1 MATCYLN
8 GKYLPLSKAKI
19 SVTDRG
25 FQFSD
30 GVYEVIASYDGTL
43 IDIDLHLKR
52 LKKSLKEIDIK
63 INLSIEEIL
72 KISKEIQSK
81 DNLKTGI
88 IYIQVTRGNQNPRD
102 HKYTNNLKPNI
113 IIYSIQK
120 DLKANDQLSKKGVPA
135 ITYPDIR
142 WLRADIKSIS
152 LLGNVMAVNKAKDMK
167 CHEAI
172 LIDQNSNVTEGNS
185 SSIWIIKG
193 NKCITHPLTN
203 KILNGVTR
211 KKLISIIKKNNLIF
225 EEKIFKKEL
234 LFKANEVFMTNATNF
249 IMPIIK
255 VDKIKIGKG
264 LPGVISLLLRKQYL
278 QAIK

>member
-72 KISKEIQSK
+72 KISNKIQSM

-120 DLKANDQLSKKGVPA
+120 DLKANDQLSNKGVPV

-211 KKLISIIKKNNLIF
+211 KKLISIIKKNDLIF

>member
-72 KISKEIQSK
+72 KISNKIQSM

-120 DLKANDQLSKKGVPA
+120 DLKANDQLSKKGVPV

>member
-72 KISKEIQSK
+72 KISNKIQSM

-102 HKYTNNLKPNI
+102 HKYTNTLKPNI

-120 DLKANDQLSKKGVPA
+120 DLKANDQLSNKGVPV

-211 KKLISIIKKNNLIF
+211 KKLISIIKKNDLIF

>member
-8 GKYLPLSKAKI
+8 GKYLPLSKARI

-30 GVYEVIASYDGTL
+30 GVYEVIASYNGTL

-52 LKKSLKEIDIK
+52 LKKSLKEINIK

-72 KISKEIQSK
+72 NISNKIQSI

-88 IYIQVTRGNQNPRD
+88 IYIQITRGNQNPRD

-113 IIYSIQK
+113 IIYSILK
-120 DLKANDQLSKKGVPA
+120 DLKANNQLSKKGVSV

-172 LIDQNSNVTEGNS
+172 LIDQKSNVTEGNS

-193 NKCITHPLTN
+193 NRCITHPLTN

-211 KKLISIIKKNNLIF
+211 RKLISIIKKNGLIF
-225 EEKIFKKEL
+225 EEKIFKKDL
-234 LFKANEVFMTNATNF
+234 LFKAKEVFMTNATNF
-249 IMPIIK
+249 IMPIVK
-255 VDKIKIGKG
+255 VDKIKINDGVPGK
-264 LPGVISLLLRKQYL
+264 ISLLLRDHYL
-278 QAIK
+278 KAIK

>member
-120 DLKANDQLSKKGVPA
+120 DLKANDQLSKKGVPV

-211 KKLISIIKKNNLIF
+211 KKLISIIKKNDLIF

-234 LFKANEVFMTNATNF
+234 LFKANEVFMTNASNF

>member
-102 HKYTNNLKPNI
+102 HKYTNNLKANI

-120 DLKANDQLSKKGVPA
+120 DLKANDQLSKKGVPV

>member
-63 INLSIEEIL
+63 INLSNEEIL
-72 KISKEIQSK
+72 KISNKIQSM

-102 HKYTNNLKPNI
+102 HKYANNLKPNI

-120 DLKANDQLSKKGVPA
+120 DLKANDQLSNKGVPV

-211 KKLISIIKKNNLIF
+211 KKLISIIKKNDLIF

>member
-8 GKYLPLSKAKI
+8 GKYLPLSKARI

-30 GVYEVIASYDGTL
+30 GVYEVIASYNGTL

-72 KISKEIQSK
+72 KISNKIQSM

-120 DLKANDQLSKKGVPA
+120 DLKANDQLSNKGVPV

-211 KKLISIIKKNNLIF
+211 KKLISIIKKNDLIF

>member
-52 LKKSLKEIDIK
+52 LKKSLKEIDIR

-102 HKYTNNLKPNI
+102 HKYTNKLKPNI

-120 DLKANDQLSKKGVPA
+120 DLKANDQLSKKGVPV

-249 IMPIIK
+249 IRPIIK

>member
-72 KISKEIQSK
+72 KISNKIQSM
-81 DNLKTGI
+81 DNLNTGI

-120 DLKANDQLSKKGVPA
+120 DLKANDQLSNKGVPV

-211 KKLISIIKKNNLIF
+211 KKLISIIKKNDLIF

>member
-72 KISKEIQSK
+72 KISNKIQSM

-120 DLKANDQLSKKGVPA
+120 DLKANDQLSNKGVSV

-211 KKLISIIKKNNLIF
+211 KKLISIIKKNDLIF

-234 LFKANEVFMTNATNF
+234 LFKANEVFMTNETNF

-255 VDKIKIGKG
+255 VDKIKIGKC
-264 LPGVISLLLRKQYL
+264 LPGVVSLLLRKQYL

>member
-72 KISKEIQSK
+72 KISNKIQSM

-102 HKYTNNLKPNI
+102 HKYANNLKPNI

-120 DLKANDQLSKKGVPA
+120 DLKANDQLSNKGVPV

-211 KKLISIIKKNNLIF
+211 KKLISIIKKNDLIF

-249 IMPIIK
+249 IMPIVK

>member
-30 GVYEVIASYDGTL
+30 GVYEVIASYDGVL

-72 KISKEIQSK
+72 KISNKIQSM

-102 HKYTNNLKPNI
+102 HKYTKNLKPNI

-120 DLKANDQLSKKGVPA
+120 DLKANDQLSKKGVPV

>member
-52 LKKSLKEIDIK
+52 LKKSLKEIDIR

-72 KISKEIQSK
+72 KISNKIQSM

-120 DLKANDQLSKKGVPA
+120 DLKANDQLSNKGVPV

>member
-30 GVYEVIASYDGTL
+30 GVYEVIASYNGIL

-52 LKKSLKEIDIK
+52 LKKSLKEINIK

-72 KISKEIQSK
+72 KISNKIQSL

-102 HKYTNNLKPNI
+102 PKYTNNLKPNI

-120 DLKANDQLSKKGVPA
+120 DLKANDQLSKKGVQV

-185 SSIWIIKG
+185 SSIWVIKG

-203 KILNGVTR
+203 RILNGVTR
-211 KKLISIIKKNNLIF
+211 KKLITIIKKNDLIF

-249 IMPIIK
+249 IMPIVK
-255 VDKIKIGKG
+255 VDKIKIGEG
-264 LPGVISLLLRKQYL
+264 FPGKISLSLRKHYL
-278 QAIK
+278 QAIQ

>member
-72 KISKEIQSK
+72 KISNKIQSM

-102 HKYTNNLKPNI
+102 HKYANNLKPNI

-120 DLKANDQLSKKGVPA
+120 DLKANDRLSNKGVPV

-211 KKLISIIKKNNLIF
+211 KKLISIIKKNDLIF

>member
-43 IDIDLHLKR
+43 IDIYLHLKR

-120 DLKANDQLSKKGVPA
+120 DLKANDQLSKKGVPV

-211 KKLISIIKKNNLIF
+211 KKLISIIKKNDLIF

>member
-52 LKKSLKEIDIK
+52 LKKSLKEIDIR

-102 HKYTNNLKPNI
+102 HKYTNNLKANI

-120 DLKANDQLSKKGVPA
+120 DLKANDQLSKKGVPV

-264 LPGVISLLLRKQYL
+264 LPGVVSLLLRKQYL

>member
-102 HKYTNNLKPNI
+102 HKYSNNLKPNI

-120 DLKANDQLSKKGVPA
+120 DLKANDQLSKKGVPV

-211 KKLISIIKKNNLIF
+211 KKLISIIKKNDLIF

>member
-72 KISKEIQSK
+72 KISNKIQSM

-120 DLKANDQLSKKGVPA
+120 DLKANDQLSNKGVPV

-211 KKLISIIKKNNLIF
+211 KKLISIIKKNDLIF

-278 QAIK
+278 KAIK

>member
-8 GKYLPLSKAKI
+8 GKYLPLSKARI

-30 GVYEVIASYDGTL
+30 GVYEVIASYNGTL

-52 LKKSLKEIDIK
+52 LKKSLKEINIK

-72 KISKEIQSK
+72 NISNKIQSI

-88 IYIQVTRGNQNPRD
+88 IYIQITRGNQNPRD

-113 IIYSIQK
+113 IIYSILK
-120 DLKANDQLSKKGVPA
+120 DLKANNQLSKKGVSV

-172 LIDQNSNVTEGNS
+172 LIDQKSNVTEGNS

-193 NKCITHPLTN
+193 NRCITHPLTN

-211 KKLISIIKKNNLIF
+211 RKLIFIIKKNGLIF
-225 EEKIFKKEL
+225 EEKIFKKDL
-234 LFKANEVFMTNATNF
+234 LFKAKEVFMTNATNF
-249 IMPIIK
+249 IMPIVK
-255 VDKIKIGKG
+255 VDKIKINDGVPGK
-264 LPGVISLLLRKQYL
+264 ISLLLRDHYL
-278 QAIK
+278 KAIK

>member
-8 GKYLPLSKAKI
+8 GKYLPLSEAKV

-30 GVYEVIASYDGTL
+30 GVYEVIASYDGVL
-43 IDIDLHLKR
+43 IDVDLHLKR

-72 KISKEIQSK
+72 KIANKIQLK

-120 DLKANDQLSKKGVPA
+120 DLKANNKLSKKGVPV

-152 LLGNVMAVNKAKDMK
+152 LLGNIMAVNKAKDMK

-172 LIDQNSNVTEGNS
+172 LIDQNSHVTEGNS

-203 KILNGVTR
+203 RILNGVTR
-211 KKLISIIKKNNLIF
+211 KKLISIIKKNDLIF
-225 EEKIFKKEL
+225 EEKIFKKDL

>member
-72 KISKEIQSK
+72 KISNKIQSM

-102 HKYTNNLKPNI
+102 HKYANNLKPNI

-120 DLKANDQLSKKGVPA
+120 DLKANDQLSNKGVPV

-211 KKLISIIKKNNLIF
+211 KKLISIIKKNDLIF

>member
-8 GKYLPLSKAKI
+8 GKYLPLSEAKV

-30 GVYEVIASYDGTL
+30 GVYEVIASYDGVL
-43 IDIDLHLKR
+43 IDVDLHLKR

-72 KISKEIQSK
+72 KISNKIQSM

-120 DLKANDQLSKKGVPA
+120 DLKANDQLSKKGVPV

>member
-120 DLKANDQLSKKGVPA
+120 DLKANDQLSKKGVPV

-185 SSIWIIKG
+185 SSIWIING

>member
-1 MATCYLN
+1 ME
-8 GKYLPLSKAKI
+8 
-19 SVTDRG
+19 
-25 FQFSD
+25 FSN
-30 GVYEVIASYDGTL
+30 YFF
-43 IDIDLHLKR
+43 
-52 LKKSLKEIDIK
+52 IK
-63 INLSIEEIL
+63 IRKSGGTTLLDLIN
-72 KISKEIQSK
+72 
-81 DNLKTGI
+81 N
-88 IYIQVTRGNQNPRD
+88 
-102 HKYTNNLKPNI
+102 NNLKPNI

-120 DLKANDQLSKKGVPA
+120 DLKANDQLSNKGVPV

-211 KKLISIIKKNNLIF
+211 KKLISIIKKNDLIF

>member
-81 DNLKTGI
+81 DDLKTGI

-120 DLKANDQLSKKGVPA
+120 DLKANDQLSKKGVPV

>member
-8 GKYLPLSKAKI
+8 GKYLPLSEAKV

-30 GVYEVIASYDGTL
+30 GVYEVIASYDGVL
-43 IDIDLHLKR
+43 IDVDLHLKR

-63 INLSIEEIL
+63 VNLSIEEIL
-72 KISKEIQSK
+72 KIANKIQLK

-120 DLKANDQLSKKGVPA
+120 DLKANNKLSKKGVPV

-152 LLGNVMAVNKAKDMK
+152 LLGNIMAVNKAKDMK

-172 LIDQNSNVTEGNS
+172 LIDQNSHVTEGNS

-203 KILNGVTR
+203 RILNGVTR
-211 KKLISIIKKNNLIF
+211 KKLISIIKKNDLIF
-225 EEKIFKKEL
+225 EEKIFKKDL

>member
-8 GKYLPLSKAKI
+8 GKYLPLSKARI

-30 GVYEVIASYDGTL
+30 GVYEVIASYNGTL

-52 LKKSLKEIDIK
+52 LKKSLKEINIK

-72 KISKEIQSK
+72 NISNKIQSI

-88 IYIQVTRGNQNPRD
+88 IYIQITRGNQNPRD

-113 IIYSIQK
+113 IIYSILK
-120 DLKANDQLSKKGVPA
+120 DLKANNKLSKKGVSV

-172 LIDQNSNVTEGNS
+172 LIDQKSNVTEGNS

-193 NKCITHPLTN
+193 NRCITHPLTN

-211 KKLISIIKKNNLIF
+211 IKLISIIKKNGLIF
-225 EEKIFKKEL
+225 EEKIFKKDL
-234 LFKANEVFMTNATNF
+234 LFKAKEVFMTNATNF
-249 IMPIIK
+249 IMPIVK
-255 VDKIKIGKG
+255 VDKIKINDGVPGK
-264 LPGVISLLLRKQYL
+264 ISLLLRDHYL
-278 QAIK
+278 KAIK

>member
-72 KISKEIQSK
+72 KISNKIQSM

-102 HKYTNNLKPNI
+102 HKYTNTLKPNI

-120 DLKANDQLSKKGVPA
+120 DLKANDQLSNKGVPV

-211 KKLISIIKKNNLIF
+211 KKLISIIKKNDLIF

-249 IMPIIK
+249 IMPIVK

>member
-72 KISKEIQSK
+72 KISKKIQSK

-211 KKLISIIKKNNLIF
+211 KKLISIIKKNILIF

>member
-102 HKYTNNLKPNI
+102 HKYTNNLKANI

-120 DLKANDQLSKKGVPA
+120 DLKANDQLSKKGVPV

-211 KKLISIIKKNNLIF
+211 KKLISIIKKNDLIF

>member
-72 KISKEIQSK
+72 KISNKIQSM

-102 HKYTNNLKPNI
+102 HKYSNNLKPNI

-120 DLKANDQLSKKGVPA
+120 DLKANDQLSNKGVPV

-211 KKLISIIKKNNLIF
+211 KKLISIIKKNDLIF

-264 LPGVISLLLRKQYL
+264 LPGVISLFLRKQYL

>member
-185 SSIWIIKG
+185 SSIWIING

>member
-72 KISKEIQSK
+72 KISNKIQSM

-102 HKYTNNLKPNI
+102 HKYANNLKPNI

-120 DLKANDQLSKKGVPA
+120 DLKANDQLSNKGVPV

>member
-72 KISKEIQSK
+72 KISNKIQSM

-102 HKYTNNLKPNI
+102 HKYANNLKPNI

-120 DLKANDQLSKKGVPA
+120 DLKANDQLSNKGVPV

-211 KKLISIIKKNNLIF
+211 KKLISIIKKNDLIF

-234 LFKANEVFMTNATNF
+234 LFKANELFMTNATNF

>member
-72 KISKEIQSK
+72 KISNKIQSM

-102 HKYTNNLKPNI
+102 HKYSNNLKPNI

-120 DLKANDQLSKKGVPA
+120 DLKANDQLSKKGVPV